1 MVEFDRPPFKIF
13 TLRFSNKSVQAPSCE
28 RPRTAQRTVFLSFE
42 INNFFPNSSIMMEL
56 YEKIRETFMPRGE
69 FKQRYWVFA
78 ETYQMIPLSTPLFS
92 HWSTPLNSCSI
103 PSWTRLIK
111 KKQYALLDVSS
122 LLLLMLLFSGCITL
136 LNLCKPITESTVF
149 SAIYCQT

>member
-1 MVEFDRPPFKIF
+1 
-13 TLRFSNKSVQAPSCE
+13 
-28 RPRTAQRTVFLSFE
+28 
-42 INNFFPNSSIMMEL
+42 
-56 YEKIRETFMPRGE
+56 MPRGE
-69 FKQRYWVFA
+69 FKLRYWFFA

-111 KKQYALLDVSS
+111 KKKQDMLLDMSI
-122 LLLLMLLFSGCITL
+122 LFMLFFSGCITK

-149 SAIYCQT
+149 SAIYKHRKYMYNIHAQEMYFFTN